1 MVWPRRIRN
10 LKSSKFAMVSNRGLI
25 SKTQVALLLVL
36 ALAVSYVEVVK
47 AFSPVAVAGYRGVKK
62 ISPTLFAGDDE
73 AEGAPAEDT
82 AGGSP
87 PIPRAAPAP
96 PAVKPKRLDPL
107 LASLTRVDPG
117 AMQGGKTTTV
127 PFLGEIP
134 ADGSMVVLAPAA
146 GIAVLGFL
154 YSIVIAFNSSDEI
167 VNALYQVSDDISQTA
182 TNKANMV
189 YDDSVCRGLCS
200 SQEESLEG
208 MRSFMSAISGK

>member
-10 LKSSKFAMVSNRGLI
+10 FTLSKSAMA
-25 SKTQVALLLVL
+25 SKTQFALLLVL
-36 ALAVSYVEVVK
+36 AVAVCTVELVN
-47 AFSPVAVAGYRGVKK
+47 AFSPVAVAGHRDVKR

-73 AEGAPAEDT
+73 GAGAPAEGT
-82 AGGSP
+82 EGESP
-87 PIPRAAPAP
+87 PIPQAAPAP